1 MRTLLE
7 QYPTTGTMD
16 RINAILR
23 PTEFTDRRGMYV
35 RLLECLEGLPT
46 RGERVTAYAYAAFD
60 AFPFAYFS
68 GPETRS
74 SEYPDDDD
82 PRMQALSKDQEAQ
95 LETALQALIARSR
108 AVPTTLLDFSDHVWT
123 LIEQLPTIPERVL
136 ALAIAVRSLGVHE
149 VRLDVSANPPPKQG
163 GEAAYQ
169 RALWEHRQTVRECR
183 WLLFRA
189 DEEGVLRSKSEL
201 GHHLLA
207 LLSEI
212 ENGWERG
219 CVLAF
224 LAQQIAEYGHDRGR
238 EKLSAQPTPLQMAP
252 RGRRS

>member
-23 PTEFTDRRGMYV
+23 PTEFTDRRGVYV

-46 RGERVTAYAYAAFD
+46 REERVTAYAYAAFD

-74 SEYPDDDD
+74 TEYPDDDD
-82 PRMQALSKDQEAQ
+82 PHMQALSKDQEAQ

-108 AVPTTLLDFSDHVWT
+108 AVPTTLLDYSDHVWT
-123 LIEQLPTIPERVL
+123 FIEQLPTIPERVL
-136 ALAIAVRSLGVHE
+136 MLAIAVRSLGVSE
-149 VRLDVSANPPPKQG
+149 VRLDVSANPPPKRG
-163 GEAAYQ
+163 DEAAYQ
-169 RALWEHRQTVRECR
+169 RALWEHRQTIRECR

-189 DEEGVLRSKSEL
+189 GEEGMLRSRSEL

-212 ENGWERG
+212 ESERERG

-238 EKLSAQPTPLQMAP
+238 KGLFASSTTLRTAP
-252 RGRRS
+252 EGRRS